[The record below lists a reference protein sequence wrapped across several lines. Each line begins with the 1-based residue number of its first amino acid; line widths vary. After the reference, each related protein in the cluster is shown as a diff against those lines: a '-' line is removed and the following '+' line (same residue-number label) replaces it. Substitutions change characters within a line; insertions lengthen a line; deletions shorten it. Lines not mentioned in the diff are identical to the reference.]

1 MKNKEQRKVRKSNYS
16 EENKKKMVIRL
27 NRIQGQVN
35 GISKLIRKDTYYDDV
50 INQIAS
56 IESALNG
63 VKQLLIESH
72 IKSCILEQIHDEK
85 DKVIDEFLKTIRRL
99 MH

>member
-1 MKNKEQRKVRKSNYS
+1 MKSKEQRKVRKSNYS

-27 NRIQGQVN
+27 NRLQGQVK
-35 GISKLIRKDTYYDDV
+35 GISRLIREDVYYDDV
-50 INQIAS
+50 LNQIAS

-63 VKQLLIESH
+63 VKQLLLESH
-72 IKSCILEQIHDEK
+72 MKSCVFEQVHNGKNEVVDEL
-85 DKVIDEFLKTIRRL
+85 LKTIRRL

>member
-27 NRIQGQVN
+27 NN
-35 GISKLIRKDTYYDDV
+35 YDDV

-63 VKQLLIESH
+63 VKQILMESH
-72 IKSCILEQIHDEK
+72 LKSCVLEQIHDGK
-85 DKVIDEFLKTIRRL
+85 DEVIDELLKTIRRL